1 MTLAPVG
8 VFAGSRTVMADWV
21 LFIFTSA
28 ILTSFLVRV
37 QLALAMLGVNMGLL
51 TIIAFFIIDIG
62 A

>member
-28 ILTSFLVRV
+28 ILANFLVRV
-37 QLALAMLGVNMGLL
+37 
-51 TIIAFFIIDIG
+51 
-62 A
+62 